1 MIWFKQSLLK
11 DIFDRCF
18 LTPKWK
24 SSKGFHPS
32 FLYLVPH
39 SVCGRVSLSAGLFY
53 LKWDKTFKKGI
64 LTRNS
69 RYWFTAAELARA
81 FDVPKDR
88 IERVAGNKIAFNRIC
103 IVREAV
109 LDRGSYS
116 VYVGNNFTLNEARRL
131 LEDDKTALLG
141 VKVKIAND
149 TGDYIVQIKDLLK
162 SSHFMVAKDKLTD

>member
-1 MIWFKQSLLK
+1 M
-11 DIFDRCF
+11 
-18 LTPKWK
+18 LT
-24 SSKGFHPS
+24 
-32 FLYLVPH
+32 
-39 SVCGRVSLSAGLFY
+39 
-53 LKWDKTFKKGI
+53 
-64 LTRNS
+64 
-69 RYWFTAAELARA
+69 LARA
-81 FDVPKDR
+81 FEVPKDR
-88 IERVAGNKIAFNRIC
+88 IERVVGNKIAFNRIC